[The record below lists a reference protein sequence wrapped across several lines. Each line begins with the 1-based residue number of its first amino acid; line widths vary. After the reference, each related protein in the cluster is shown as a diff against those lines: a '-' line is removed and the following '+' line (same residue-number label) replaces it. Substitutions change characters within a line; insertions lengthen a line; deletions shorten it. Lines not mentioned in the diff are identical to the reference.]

1 MVVIISNHPRRI
13 ARIRVVRTRRRN
25 QRKEERIKVSR
36 SRRRKAR
43 IREVMVVL
51 LQLPQVTLSL
61 WREQYR
67 VVITMVPLYLW

>member
-13 ARIRVVRTRRRN
+13 ARIRVVRT
-25 QRKEERIKVSR
+25 
-36 SRRRKAR
+36 RRRKAR